1 MSDTENNGS
10 HDHESPSG
18 GKDRPPKDANDI
30 EVRLLIP
37 SKTAGSIIGKGG
49 SIISRIRSEYPAHIN
64 IPDCPGPERI
74 VTVSGPQTAVI
85 KVVEEIIIALDES
98 AMVKGEADIRLLTH
112 MSTAGAIIGK
122 GGAKIK
128 DLREMCGG
136 IVKVFSNSC
145 PQSTDRVIQVMGEL
159 QRVVQTVTNVIES
172 LQTSIMKGAD
182 HPYNPFNC
190 EELFAHEYGG
200 WGDPANP
207 KPGFGPMQG
216 GPMGMGSPMGGGA
229 NNVPIRGGG
238 PMGGSHY
245 SSANDRLGGD
255 HYHDRHHSSSHSNR
269 RSDSGRDRDRER
281 DRDRRGNS
289 RGPFS
294 PPRSSDDYE
303 RDGKGY
309 GGQSLMGT
317 PSDNLTTTTQVT
329 IPKDAAGAII
339 GKAGTRIRKI
349 RHESGCAINI
359 EDCRA
364 GSDDRIITITGSDQQ
379 IKHAQ
384 YLLQQSVREHGN
396 YGNEGGDRRY

>member
-1 MSDTENNGS
+1 MSDIENGS
-10 HDHESPSG
+10 SHEHDSPSG
-18 GKDRPPKDANDI
+18 GKDRGKDSGDI
-30 EVRLLIP
+30 ETRLLIP

-74 VTVSGPQTAVI
+74 VTVSGPQSAVI

-98 AMVKGEADIRLLTH
+98 AMNKGEADIRLLTH

-128 DLREMCGG
+128 DLRELCGG
-136 IVKVFSNSC
+136 VVKVFSNSC
-145 PQSTDRVIQVMGEL
+145 PQSTDRVIQVMGDL
-159 QRVVQTVTNVIES
+159 QRVVQTVTNIIES
-172 LQTSIMKGAD
+172 LQSSTIKGPE

-190 EELFAHEYGG
+190 EEVFAHEYGG
-200 WGDPANP
+200 WGDPNSA
-207 KPGFGPMQG
+207 KSGGFGHMPG
-216 GPMGMGSPMGGGA
+216 GPMGMGGVNSMPVRGSGPMGGG
-229 NNVPIRGGG
+229 
-238 PMGGSHY
+238 HY
-245 SSANDRLGGD
+245 SSANDRLGD
-255 HYHDRHHSSSHSNR
+255 HHDRHHGNR
-269 RSDSGRDRDRER
+269 RGDSGRDRDHN
-281 DRDRRGNS
+281 RDRRGNS

-294 PPRSSDDYE
+294 PPRSNDDYDD
-303 RDGKGY
+303 RSDR
-309 GGQSLMGT
+309 GGQQSLMGT

-349 RHESGCAINI
+349 RHESGCSINI
-359 EDCRA
+359 EDCKA

-396 YGNEGGDRRY
+396 YANDGDRRY